1 MTIEQAI
8 AIGGVMVLERMAI
21 KEFRVTPLKARLAT
35 EKAIKYILENGVKV
49 EVEQINQK
57 GVNNKNVS
65 KTGKTRLETDNNTNK
80 QDRAKSDFVGSTN

>member
-8 AIGGVMVLERMAI
+8 AIGGAMVLERMAI

-57 GVNNKNVS
+57 GVSHDKS
-65 KTGKTRLETDNNTNK
+65 KKHIHK
-80 QDRAKSDFVGSTN
+80 